1 VKGIN
6 VLEPSISFAPA
17 TENDAE
23 HLAALRV
30 QAMRPSLEQIGRFD
44 PQRARER
51 FLSNFSPEYTRHIL
65 FDGVKVGFL
74 VVRPEQDAL
83 LLDHLYIQS
92 DYQGKGIGSMVLNDL
107 FSVAVTQEKVI
118 RVGALRGSASNE
130 FYVRHG
136 FKLLESAE
144 WDNYYVRQIDHK
156 I

>member
-1 VKGIN
+1 M
-6 VLEPSISFAPA
+6 LAASISFSPA

-23 HLAALRV
+23 DLAALRV

-51 FLSNFSPEYTRHIL
+51 FLSNFSPEYTRYIL
-65 FDGVKVGFL
+65 FEGVKVGFV
-74 VVRPEQDAL
+74 VVRAEQDAL

-92 DYQGKGIGSMVLNDL
+92 EHQGKGIGSMVLNDL
-107 FSVAVTQEKVI
+107 FSVADTQKKVI

-136 FKLLESAE
+136 FKLVETAE
-144 WDNYYVRQIDHK
+144 WDNYYVR
-156 I
+156 